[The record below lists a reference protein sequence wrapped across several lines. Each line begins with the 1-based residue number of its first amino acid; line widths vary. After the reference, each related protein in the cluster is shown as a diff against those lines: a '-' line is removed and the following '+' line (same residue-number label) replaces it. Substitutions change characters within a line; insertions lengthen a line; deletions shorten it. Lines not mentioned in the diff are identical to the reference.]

1 MVESL
6 LLAVTRVTTLNEVG
20 ETMTN
25 ATGFFYEQDGL
36 LFLVT
41 NRHVVLSEETGH
53 RPHSLSIELHIDPDN
68 VAATSDF
75 SIPLYDD
82 HEPVW
87 HQTSDAS
94 GLIDVAAIKLDRD
107 ALPETLVYEAFTPA
121 HLVQPYDRIE
131 VGTSLLIVG
140 FPLGFHDSLHH
151 LPVARQAVVAS
162 AYGLRFQ
169 GNGYFLT
176 DARLHRGTSGAPVV
190 AAVSPALKRVGN
202 LSWMLLGVHAARLD
216 VGEPDLTQDER
227 LGLNCAWYA
236 DVLVPLAQSQTV
248 EEEAVKVPQ
257 PA

>member
-1 MVESL
+1 MAESL

-20 ETMTN
+20 ERMTN
-25 ATGFFYEQDGL
+25 ATGFFYEQDEF

-53 RPHSLSIELHIDPDN
+53 RPHRLSIELHVDSDN
-68 VAATSDF
+68 IAATSDF
-75 SIPLYDD
+75 SIPLYDAD
-82 HEPVW
+82 EPVW
-87 HQTSDAS
+87 HQTSDAT
-94 GLIDVAAIKLDRD
+94 GLIDVVAIKLDRD

-162 AYGLRFQ
+162 AFGLRFQ

-190 AAVSPALKRVGN
+190 AAVSPTLKRVGS
-202 LSWMLLGVHAARLD
+202 LSWMLLGIHAARLD
-216 VGEPDLTQDER
+216 VGEPDPAQDER

-248 EEEAVKVPQ
+248 EEETVEVPQ
-257 PA
+257 PV